1 MNPHFLLGI
10 GWPEEATFTFPYA
23 VASVL
28 ALFLTVCLL
37 AFLKRI
43 ADEHHRLLK
52 EKEREDQAAAAA
64 DEEDEEEEE
73 RERRRKVS
81 GVTSPR
87 FLIGLAMLLS
97 VVPGFIWAADS
108 KEPLP
113 PAQVTASPE
122 PSPTPPPKRTD
133 SNDSK
138 EPAPSITVGAFVET
152 YFGWNFNKP
161 ENGVT
166 AFRGFD
172 ARHDSFALSN
182 AVLDTHWNAGA
193 VSGRLALQTGDTL
206 DIYYGAEAANDLRH
220 ILEATV
226 AWKAPVGKGLTIDGG
241 IFLSPIGPEAIPV
254 KDNWTWS
261 RSTLFYG
268 LPFYHAGMRATFA
281 ASERWN
287 LTGAVYNGW
296 NCVTDTNGKK
306 SISVQG
312 LYTRPDKITASILYF
327 GGVERP
333 RGAPE
338 GQPWR
343 NLFDSHITVT
353 VSPTLSIQA
362 HADGGF
368 ENTTFGR
375 SSWRG
380 GALAA
385 RLKTNKWLYVAG
397 RADILDETIPSSR
410 EGTASALFFPT
421 TRVRSLT
428 ATLDA
433 RPTDHMSMRLEFRHD
448 AAADPIYYKGANSAP
463 SAKSQSTLTFGLTA
477 WF

>member
-10 GWPEEATFTFPYA
+10 GWPNEATFNVPYGL
-23 VASVL
+23 ASAL
-28 ALFLTVCLL
+28 ALFLTVWLL
-37 AFLKRI
+37 AYLKRT
-43 ADEHHRLLK
+43 ADEHYRLLK

-64 DEEDEEEEE
+64 DEEDEEVD
-73 RERRRKVS
+73 RKAFAP
-81 GVTSPR
+81 GPHGKP
-87 FLIGLAMLLS
+87 LILAGLVLS
-97 VVPGFIWAADS
+97 LGSTFVLAQEA
-108 KEPLP
+108 KEP
-113 PAQVTASPE
+113 A
-122 PSPTPPPKRTD
+122 
-133 SNDSK
+133 
-138 EPAPSITVGAFVET
+138 PAPSITVGASVET

-172 ARHDSFALSN
+172 ARHNSFGLSN
-182 AVLDTHWNAGA
+182 AVVDTRWTVGS
-193 VSGRLALQTGDTL
+193 VSGRLALQTGDTP
-206 DIYYGAEAANDLRH
+206 DIYYGAEAASDVRH

-226 AWKAPVGKGLTIDGG
+226 AWKAPVGKGLTLDGG
-241 IFLSPIGPEAIPV
+241 IFLSPIGPEGMLI
-254 KDNWTWS
+254 KDNWNWS

-268 LPFYHAGMRATFA
+268 LPFYHAGMRATYA
-281 ASERWN
+281 VSERWN
-287 LTGAVYNGW
+287 LTGGVYNGW
-296 NCVTDTNGKK
+296 NNVTDTNGKK
-306 SISVQG
+306 SISLQG
-312 LYTRPDKITASILYF
+312 FYTKPDKIAASLLYF

-368 ENTTFGR
+368 ENTAFGR
-375 SSWRG
+375 SSWRA

-385 RLKTNKWLYVAG
+385 RLKANSWLYVAG
-397 RADILDETIPSSR
+397 RADILDETIPSSSA
-410 EGTASALFFPT
+410 GTASALFFPT

-433 RPTDHMSMRLEFRHD
+433 RPAERMSVRLEFRHD
-448 AAADPIYYKGANSAP
+448 AAADPIYFKGADPAP
-463 SAKSQSTLTFGLTA
+463 SAKSQSTVTFGLTA